1 MGKKDP
7 VEDRADLRDDEPEI
21 TDDLEMAQAK
31 SGSVDERLPEPTGVD
46 TVMTGSAGRPV
57 PATHIPQG
65 GIGVPAIE
73 RPSEGEQALE
83 VERKATRTPKRPG

>member
-7 VEDRADLRDDEPEI
+7 VEDRADLRDDKPEI
-21 TDDLEMAQAK
+21 DDDLETAEAK
-31 SGSVDERLPEPTGVD
+31 SGSLDERLPEPTDVD
-46 TVMTGSAGRPV
+46 RIKAERPV

-65 GIGVPAIE
+65 GLGFPAVD

-83 VERKATRTPKRPG
+83 VERKAQRSKKSPG